1 MTGDYTVLSVKVRA
15 CTLTRGNF
23 TAHKLYLR
31 EKHHLKATTS
41 AESEPRGAVQPWA
54 GLAWLRGAPLPWT
67 RRPVSPAQGR
77 GTHIS
82 SPDFSKQISASCPRG
97 MSSVSSGVSELD
109 VVSLEG
115 HEGEHSHLATS
126 TQGPISWGSVLE
138 SCG

>member
-1 MTGDYTVLSVKVRA
+1 MITLYCLLKSRH

-23 TAHKLYLR
+23 TAPKLYLR
-31 EKHHLKATTS
+31 EKAPSESTSS

-54 GLAWLRGAPLPWT
+54 GLARLRGAPLPWT

-109 VVSLEG
+109 VVSLKG

-126 TQGPISWGSVLE
+126 T
-138 SCG
+138 